1 MNLSRQ
7 RLSNQRLTH
16 AGFVEPADVVAW
28 FGAVQAQDYRG
39 ALWGVGL
46 RMRRAVEADIERA
59 LAARAIVRTWPLR
72 GTLHFVAPAD
82 VRWMLK
88 HFGPRTVARAAP
100 RFKQLELD
108 DRVFARSARLLAKA
122 LEGGRQLTRTAIYAR
137 LESAR
142 VATAD
147 GRGLHILWRLAH
159 DGVLCFGAPQ
169 GRQQTFALLDEWVP
183 AAAMLERDEALAE
196 LARRY
201 FTSHGPATL
210 QDFVWWSG
218 LNVADARK
226 ALDLAAPHL
235 AHETVGRGVYWLQA
249 SAPARSRATTAHLLP
264 LYDEYAVGYRDRSA
278 IIPAKHASKAGNG
291 LFKPPIIA
299 DGQIVGT
306 WTRAIKRGEL
316 AVDIS
321 PFAKLTAAQAA
332 AVADATERFVR
343 FASGTRR
350 PSAAAAE
357 VGAKHFKV
365 LASLRV

>member
-7 RLSNQRLTH
+7 RLANQRLTH
-16 AGFVEPADVVAW
+16 AAFAEPAAVVSW

-46 RMRRAVEADIERA
+46 RLRRAVEADIEQA

-88 HFGPRTVARAAP
+88 HLGPRTVARAAP

-108 DRVFARSARLLAKA
+108 DRVFTRSARLLAKA
-122 LEGGRQLTRTAIYAR
+122 LDGGRQLTRPAIYAR

-159 DGVLCFGAPQ
+159 DGVVCFGAPQ
-169 GRQQTFALLDEWVP
+169 GRQQTFALLDDWVP
-183 AAAMLERDEALAE
+183 AAKMLDRDEALAE

-201 FTSHGPATL
+201 FTSHGPATV

-218 LNVADARK
+218 LNVASARA
-226 ALDLAAPHL
+226 ALDLATPRL
-235 AHETVGRGVYWLQA
+235 AHETVGREVYWFQV
-249 SAPARSRATTAHLLP
+249 SAPARARSTTAHLLP
-264 LYDEYAVGYRDRSA
+264 LYDEYTVGYRDRSA
-278 IIPAKHASKAGNG
+278 ILPARLTSQAGNG
-291 LFKPPIIA
+291 IFKPPIIA

-306 WTRAIKRGEL
+306 WTRTIDRSGVVVTPQL
-316 AVDIS
+316 
-321 PFAKLTAAQAA
+321 FAPLPRVQARVVAEAA
-332 AVADATERFVR
+332 ERYRRFVGDG
-343 FASGTRR
+343 S
-350 PSAAAAE
+350 
-357 VGAKHFKV
+357 KV
-365 LASLRV
+365 RSPNYEL